1 MIIGILSDTHFGFN
15 KFYEDSFVQGKKA
28 IEVACSLSD
37 LVIIA
42 GDIFDMR
49 VPRLETLAKVIEI
62 FKEASKEK
70 PIFVISGTHERRA
83 SDLINPVQLLERS
96 GFVFDISNSFQ
107 TYEKNG
113 EKVNIIGMGGVPDEY
128 AKEAIEALSPTPQKE
143 CTNILV
149 FHQTIT
155 DLVPSNGISI
165 SDLPEG
171 FDLYICG
178 HIHKRHVERKNG
190 KLLIIPGST
199 VITQL
204 RKEECEEKGIYLFD
218 TITKNYSFIP
228 IPTRKLIYKEIYI
241 EDADNLKIQKAL
253 SETIEEIKKE
263 YKNVKKNEKEERE
276 EREEKPIVKIK
287 IFGSTKK
294 GLNREDIIID
304 VKNNDFY
311 YFEIENS
318 LDTKTL
324 KEEIEV
330 LRKLYEEKKNAK
342 DLGLEILREK
352 LKSFGIKVN
361 VDDLFDKLSD
371 EKKINEYI
379 KELLYK
385 NNGDVRKIL

>member
-1 MIIGILSDTHFGFN
+1 MDWKKKENFLKII
-15 KFYEDSFVQGKKA
+15 
-28 IEVACSLSD
+28 
-37 LVIIA
+37 
-42 GDIFDMR
+42 
-49 VPRLETLAKVIEI
+49 
-62 FKEASKEK
+62 
-70 PIFVISGTHERRA
+70 RR
-83 SDLINPVQLLERS
+83 EGC
-96 GFVFDISNSFQ
+96 GFVPCR
-107 TYEKNG
+107 
-113 EKVNIIGMGGVPDEY
+113 V
-128 AKEAIEALSPTPQKE
+128 
-143 CTNILV
+143 
-149 FHQTIT
+149 
-155 DLVPSNGISI
+155 SI
-165 SDLPEG
+165 
-171 FDLYICG
+171 
-178 HIHKRHVERKNG
+178 NG
-190 KLLIIPGST
+190 KIWDEN
-199 VITQL
+199 V
-204 RKEECEEKGIYLFD
+204 EYFE
-218 TITKNYSFIP
+218 N
-228 IPTRKLIYKEIYI
+228 
-241 EDADNLKIQKAL
+241 
-253 SETIEEIKKE
+253 IKKE